1 MQVFLVIAL
10 LLCTLPMSI
19 FADSGSSTNK
29 MKIQAAIESP
39 RRASTDT
46 LRDKNRLPL
55 ETLTFLGL
63 KDDMTV
69 LELLPGNGWYTK
81 ILAPV
86 LEEKG
91 KLYVCIAAE
100 STFESLH
107 ELEGFQA
114 LSIVPFDDQNFI
126 RPVDARRVGVPEFS
140 FGLEEIDLAL
150 TFRNLHNFDEEG
162 RNNINRAV
170 FLSLKSG
177 GLYGVIDHTRRH
189 MQAND
194 DEVWRRLDP
203 VKMIKEIEAAGF
215 QFIDYSDLHYHPDD
229 GLNYEV
235 GRQSVRG
242 NTDRFTLL
250 FKKP

>member
-1 MQVFLVIAL
+1 MRVFLICFL
-10 LLCTLPMSI
+10 TICMPTLNI
-19 FADSGSSTNK
+19 FAEENSSATGL
-29 MKIQAAIESP
+29 KITAALENS
-39 RRASTDT
+39 RRTQSET
-46 LRDKNRLPL
+46 LRDNNRQPL
-55 ETLTFLGL
+55 ETLNFFEL
-63 KDDMTV
+63 KEDMTV

-91 KLYVCIAAE
+91 KLYICIGAE
-100 STFESLH
+100 SVFESLNDKK
-107 ELEGFQA
+107 GFSA
-114 LSIVPFDDQNFI
+114 LSLVPFDDENFI
-126 RPVDARRVGVPEFS
+126 RPAGARRVGVPEFS
-140 FGLEEIDLAL
+140 FGLDEIDLAL
-150 TFRNLHNFDEEG
+150 TFRNMHNFNEEG

-189 MQAND
+189 MQTDD

-215 QFIDYSDLHYHPDD
+215 QFVDYSDLHYHPDD
-229 GLNYEV
+229 QLTYEV
-235 GRQSVRG
+235 GRESVKG

>member
-1 MQVFLVIAL
+1 MRVFLICFL
-10 LLCTLPMSI
+10 ILCTPHI
-19 FADSGSSTNK
+19 FAEGDPSVTAL
-29 MKIQAAIESP
+29 KINAALENS
-39 RRASTDT
+39 RRTKT
-46 LRDKNRLPL
+46 EKLRDKNRQPL
-55 ETLTFLGL
+55 DTLSFFEL
-63 KDDMTV
+63 KEDMTV

-91 KLYVCIAAE
+91 TLYICIGAE
-100 STFESLH
+100 SVFESLSDTK
-107 ELEGFQA
+107 GFSA
-114 LSIVPFDDQNFI
+114 LSLVPFDDENFI
-126 RPVDARRVGVPEFS
+126 RPAGARRVGVPEFS

-150 TFRNLHNFDEEG
+150 TFRNMHNFNEEG

-189 MQAND
+189 MQTDD

-203 VKMIKEIEAAGF
+203 VKMITEIEAAGF
-215 QFIDYSDLHYHPDD
+215 QFVDYSDLHFHPDD
-229 GLNYEV
+229 QLTYEV
-235 GRQSVRG
+235 GRESVKG